1 MSQTPR
7 GGAGIGAGRCRAGV
21 ACLVTVVA
29 AGCSAAGPG
38 GGLDVE
44 VVEDVDARVEAAAE
58 SAEAGGVVA
67 RVDAPAGQHTVAVGP
82 AGVRGDHRLSGD
94 EAFRVGSI
102 TKMFTAT
109 VALQLV
115 EDGAIE
121 LDAPVAEV
129 VPEHAALFQHGAEVT
144 LRQLLSHTAGLPGD
158 VSPEFFQDAWD
169 LGYIKVDDGVATVDC
184 ADVER
189 HDRWGYVDG
198 DAAFEPGTDWEY
210 SNVGYQLVGEIIEA
224 VTGQPLEDV
233 YRERILA
240 PLRMDDS
247 WLDCPEDPRHEL
259 AGGFHPPHID
269 DLPGQDD
276 APFDVTMLA
285 RHAWAAGGLV
295 STAEDLSVFARA
307 LFGGELF
314 DDEATLA
321 AMLEPGPS
329 RAYGLGLGLGG
340 GSGAA
345 IAGHSGSV
353 AGYGSQL
360 SYDVDR
366 DIVIVVLSNK
376 TPEPHHT
383 PLATQVATAVHRV
396 MPDDGTPRN

>member
-1 MSQTPR
+1 MT
-7 GGAGIGAGRCRAGV
+7 V
-21 ACLVTVVA
+21 AA
-29 AGCSAAGPG
+29 AGCSAAGTG
-38 GGLDVE
+38 GELDVE
-44 VVEDVDARVEAAAE
+44 VVDDVDARVEAAVE

-82 AGVRGDHRLSGD
+82 ADVRGDDRLSGD

-109 VALQLV
+109 AALQLV
-115 EDGAIE
+115 EDGAIG

-129 VPEHAALFQHGAEVT
+129 VPERAALFERGAEVT
-144 LRQLLSHTAGLPGD
+144 LRQLLSHAAGLPGD
-158 VSPEFFQDAWD
+158 VGPEFFHDAWD
-169 LGYIKVDDGVATVDC
+169 LGYIDVDDGVATVDC

-189 HDRWGYVDG
+189 HDRWDYVDG
-198 DAAFEPGTDWEY
+198 DAAFEPGTDWQY

-233 YRERILA
+233 YREQILA
-240 PLRMDDS
+240 PLGMEDS
-247 WLDCPEDPRHEL
+247 WLDCPEDPRHEH
-259 AGGFHPPHID
+259 AGGYHPPHID

-276 APFDVTMLA
+276 VPFDVTMLA

-307 LFGGELF
+307 LLGGELF

-321 AMLEPGPS
+321 AMLEPGPG
-329 RAYGLGLGLGG
+329 RAYGLGLSLGG
-340 GSGAA
+340 GSGAVTV
-345 IAGHSGSV
+345 GHSGSL

-396 MPDDGTPRN
+396 MPDDGTPRD